1 LNQWGSSVTKQ
12 QVKTVLGFCP
22 THAHAEEAVDK
33 LRLSGFRNTDVS
45 ALLRDGGNIF
55 GSVLSWPAGYI
66 SNQEICDHK
75 EWIDQG
81 GIVLY
86 VRCSNIEW
94 ETRAE
99 RVLHRSMATAG
110 AC

>member
-1 LNQWGSSVTKQ
+1 MTR

-45 ALLRDGGNIF
+45 ALMKDSRDVFGG
-55 GSVLSWPAGYI
+55 VLSWPAGSDI
-66 SNQEICDHK
+66 TKLETRQHK
-75 EWIDQG
+75 DWLDQG
-81 GIVLY
+81 GIVLC
-86 VRCSNIEW
+86 VRCSNSEW
-94 ETRAE
+94 EKRAE
-99 RVLHRSMATAG
+99 HVLYRSMAVAG